1 MAKVVKILSCALIPS
16 AVVGE
21 MKSVHPGSVL
31 KLDDEVA
38 GALVA
43 GQRAIYVDEDT
54 KLVDTSKAAEA
65 EADKRTAATAV
76 PEAAIAAA
84 VALAVKDALSAQS
97 AQVTEGGIGSGPGA
111 RG

>member
-1 MAKVVKILSCALIPS
+1 MAKVVKIISCALIPA
-16 AVVGE
+16 AVAGE

-54 KLVDTSKAAEA
+54 KLVDTSKASEA

-76 PEAAIAAA
+76 PEAAMAAA
-84 VALAVKDALSAQS
+84 VAVAVKEALSAQS
-97 AQVTEGGIGSGPGA
+97 APTGAEGGKGGA
-111 RG
+111 AA